1 MERTLQIRRAER
13 LFRLV
18 QDLRAHGVSRAED
31 MARRLEV
38 STRTIYRDIAHLQ
51 GSGLPIEG
59 EAGIGYLLRPGFDLP
74 PVTFTHDQVEALA
87 LGLAYAERAGD
98 PHLSLAAREARAKLQ
113 AAMPRAEDRALANAP
128 FFSLH
133 RPMPPEARLLRKAI
147 RQRLVARLTYRDG
160 TDQASDRRVWPLA
173 IWSYP
178 EGWMFTSWCE
188 LRGDFRTF
196 RFDRIRALSLTSE
209 RFPEDAE
216 TSLAAFLARE
226 TCEGPTDPALPA
238 ADAAAPAIVAL
249 PQGALG
255 RRRKILTN
263 P

>member
-1 MERTLQIRRAER
+1 
-13 LFRLV
+13 
-18 QDLRAHGVSRAED
+18 

-87 LGLAYAERAGD
+87 FGLAYAERTGD

-113 AAMPRAEDRALANAP
+113 AAMPRAKDRTLSDAP

-133 RPMPPEARLLRKAI
+133 RRMPPEARHLRRAI

-160 TDQASDRRVWPLA
+160 TDQASDRRVRPLA
-173 IWSYP
+173 IWSFP
-178 EGWMFTSWCE
+178 EGWMFTAWCE
-188 LRGDFRTF
+188 LREDFRTF
-196 RFDRIRALSLTSE
+196 RFDRIRALLLTSE
-209 RFPEDAE
+209 RFPEDAG
-216 TSLAAFLARE
+216 TSLSAFLARE
-226 TCEGPTDPALPA
+226 TCEGPIDPALPDT
-238 ADAAAPAIVAL
+238 DAAAPVIVAL
-249 PQGALG
+249 PQDARE
-255 RRRKILTN
+255 RRRQSLTDS
-263 P
+263 